1 MKLTDRI
8 NEDIKNAMKGGDK
21 EKLMALRDIKSKILL
36 EATKDGSTEVEDSAV
51 MAILTK
57 LNKQRT
63 ESIEIYQSQ
72 GREDL
77 VAEEMRQAAVIQSYL
92 PQPLTPEELE
102 AAIKEIIAQV
112 GATSPSDMGKVMGAA
127 KVLSGKADGKA
138 ISEMVKKC
146 LAQ

>member
-1 MKLTDRI
+1 MKLTDQI
-8 NEDIKNAMKGGDK
+8 NEDIKTAMKSGDK

-36 EATKDGSTEVEDSAV
+36 EATKDGATEVEDVAV

-63 ESIEIYQSQ
+63 ESIEIYKSQ

-77 VAEEMRQAAVIQSYL
+77 VAEEMKQAAVIQSYL
-92 PQPLTPEELE
+92 PQPLTEEELE
-102 AAIKEIIAQV
+102 KEVKTIIAQV
-112 GATSPSDMGKVMGAA
+112 GATSPGDMGKVMGAA
-127 KVLSGKADGKA
+127 KSLSGKADGKA
-138 ISEMVKKC
+138 ISEMVKRC

>member
-1 MKLTDRI
+1 MKLTDQI
-8 NEDIKNAMKGGDK
+8 NEDIKTAMKSGDK

-36 EATKDGSTEVEDSAV
+36 EATKDGATEVEDVAV
-51 MAILTK
+51 LAILTK

-63 ESIEIYQSQ
+63 ESIEIYKSQ

-77 VAEEMRQAAVIQSYL
+77 VAEEMKQAAVIQSYL
-92 PQPLTPEELE
+92 PQPLSAEELE
-102 AAIKEIIAQV
+102 KEVRAIIAQV
-112 GATSPSDMGKVMGAA
+112 GATSPGDMGKVMGAA
-127 KVLSGKADGKA
+127 KSLSGKADGKA

>member
-1 MKLTDRI
+1 MKLTDQI
-8 NEDIKNAMKGGDK
+8 NEDIKTAMKSGDK

-36 EATKDGSTEVEDSAV
+36 EATKDGATEVEDVAV

-63 ESIEIYQSQ
+63 ESIEIYKSQ

-77 VAEEMRQAAVIQSYL
+77 VAEEMKQAAVIQSYL
-92 PQPLTPEELE
+92 PQPLSAEELE
-102 AAIKEIIAQV
+102 KEVRAIIAQV
-112 GATSPSDMGKVMGAA
+112 GATSPGDMGKVMGAA
-127 KVLSGKADGKA
+127 KSLSGKADGRA

>member
-1 MKLTDRI
+1 MKLTDQI
-8 NEDIKNAMKGGDK
+8 NEDIKTAMKSGDK

-36 EATKDGSTEVEDSAV
+36 EATKDGATAVEDVAV

-63 ESIEIYQSQ
+63 ESIEIYKSQ

-77 VAEEMRQAAVIQSYL
+77 VAEEMKQAAVIQSYL
-92 PQPLTPEELE
+92 PQPLTEEELE
-102 AAIKEIIAQV
+102 KEVKAIIAQV
-112 GATSPSDMGKVMGAA
+112 GATSPGDMGKVMGAA
-127 KVLSGKADGKA
+127 KSLSGKADGKA
-138 ISEMVKKC
+138 ISEMVKRC

>member
-1 MKLTDRI
+1 
-8 NEDIKNAMKGGDK
+8 
-21 EKLMALRDIKSKILL
+21 
-36 EATKDGSTEVEDSAV
+36 

-77 VAEEMRQAAVIQSYL
+77 VAEEMKQAAVIQSYL

>member
-1 MKLTDRI
+1 MKLTERI
-8 NEDIKNAMKGGDK
+8 NEDIKNAMKAGDK

-36 EATKDGSTEVEDSAV
+36 EATKDGSTDVEDSAV

-77 VAEEMRQAAVIQSYL
+77 VAEEKKQAAVIQSYL
-92 PQPLTPEELE
+92 PQPLTSEELE
-102 AAIKEIIAQV
+102 AEIKNIIAQV
-112 GATSPSDMGKVMGAA
+112 GATNPSDMGKVMGAA

>member
-1 MKLTDRI
+1 MKLTDQI
-8 NEDIKNAMKGGDK
+8 NEDIKTAMKSGDK

-36 EATKDGSTEVEDSAV
+36 EATKDGVTAVEDVAV

-63 ESIEIYQSQ
+63 ESIEIYKSQ

-77 VAEEMRQAAVIQSYL
+77 VAEEMKQAAVIQSYL
-92 PQPLTPEELE
+92 PQPLTEEELE
-102 AAIKEIIAQV
+102 KEVKTIIAQV
-112 GATSPSDMGKVMGAA
+112 GATSPGDRGKVMGAA
-127 KVLSGKADGKA
+127 KSLSGKADGKA
-138 ISEMVKKC
+138 ISEMVKRC